1 MNVEPSPELE
11 GRLASLAMESGRS
24 ADELVRDA
32 IADLVDELAETRATL
47 DRRFDEI
54 RNGEVQLIPG
64 EEVFARLR
72 EKSEALRRR

>member
-1 MNVEPSPELE
+1 MNVELSPELE
-11 GRLASLAMESGRS
+11 GRLASLAIESGRS